1 MVFLKDEASFRSF
14 KAKQRGSR
22 GRKEAQDGGFFGVPG
37 RVLFKLLGVASIVGG
52 PVDSWGPVEFG
63 KTINESFN
71 FLLNYGG
78 PGRMF
83 GKFL

>member
-1 MVFLKDEASFRSF
+1 MVREAERKHKTEVFLGFRVGFYSNCW
-14 KAKQRGSR
+14 GSLR
-22 GRKEAQDGGFFGVPG
+22 
-37 RVLFKLLGVASIVGG
+37 LLGDRSILG
-52 PVDSWGPVEFG
+52 GPVEFG